1 MRWFPFFMA
10 LVACFMPAALW
21 AAPLEPLS
29 ARLPDGR
36 TLAFRCA
43 GKGAPTVIF
52 ESGWAADGRAWG
64 RVIGP
69 VSDMTRACV
78 YDRAGSGGSTMGPLP
93 RDGRAIA
100 ADLEA
105 GLKALKVRPPY
116 ILVAHSAGA
125 LYARAFAQ
133 GRTAEMAG
141 LILVD
146 PTIAHQEQ
154 RLTAALGQPAG
165 SVAGFVA
172 RSRRCLETVKAGP
185 LPAEDKTLA
194 ICAVAPPLDPVAA
207 WATRLS
213 EVETLEVES
222 SSLLDGKAGAL
233 GAMPLVILAAMRDLP
248 PPAADVRRRLLK
260 EEAAISTRGEVR
272 DVADSG
278 HMMMRDKPEVIVEA
292 VKDMVATWR
301 KAPRAVERPK

>member
-1 MRWFPFFMA
+1 MSLLLA
-10 LVACFMPAALW
+10 LTASPLLAAP
-21 AAPLEPLS
+21 AAPLQSLS

-43 GKGAPTVIF
+43 GHGAPTVIF

-69 VSDMTRACV
+69 VADVTRACV

-105 GLKALKVRPPY
+105 GLKALRISPPY
-116 ILVAHSAGA
+116 LLVAHSAGA

-133 GRTAEMAG
+133 ARPREMAG

-172 RSRRCLETVKAGP
+172 RSRRCLEAVRAGP
-185 LPAEDKTLA
+185 LPAEDKALA
-194 ICAVAPPLDPVAA
+194 PCAVAPPLDPVVA
-207 WATRLS
+207 WQTRLS
-213 EVETLEVES
+213 EVETLDAES
-222 SSLLDGKAGAL
+222 SGLLDGRAGAL
-233 GAMPLVILAAMRDLP
+233 GAMPLVILGAMRDLP
-248 PPAADVRRRLLK
+248 PPAAEVRRRLLK
-260 EEAAISTRGEVR
+260 EEAAISTLGEVR
-272 DVADSG
+272 EVADSG
-278 HMMMRDKPEVIVEA
+278 HMMMRDKPEAIVEA
-292 VKDMVATWR
+292 VTAMVAAAR
-301 KAPRAVERPK
+301 KARPPAAKGR